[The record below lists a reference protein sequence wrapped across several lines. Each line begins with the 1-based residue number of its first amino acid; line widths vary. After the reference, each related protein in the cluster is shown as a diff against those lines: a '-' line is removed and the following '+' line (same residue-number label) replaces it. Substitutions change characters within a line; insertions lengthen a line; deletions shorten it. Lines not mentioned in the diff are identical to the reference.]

1 MEGREPRNHTRPKG
15 YMPRRRASTDSTE
28 PAPLKP
34 CFGSRSASSRGT
46 AISRT
51 IEKRS
56 SSDSSI
62 RNALPVCSSIR
73 PNPGIGHNRRSQDA
87 FRPMIGQRPSIRP
100 KSPKISTRMAMSG
113 VKVSTSDRF
122 GTTLRRGPK
131 KYPSVTPRP
140 AIRATIPTP
149 YPPSL
154 SGTANQV
161 PSSYGS
167 FLGFFNRRRGA
178 ASWRTAGLRRDD
190 RSTSSIPFR
199 ASTASVPFFLPSL
212 KVGTLLDDL
221 ERPLP
226 DRILHGTLFELQ
238 RGQSQPD
245 LHAIIHVLQIIGA
258 LSQNVSCRLLNR
270 GSSVDCV
277 LERQSDIH

>member
-122 GTTLRRGPK
+122 GTTLRRG
-131 KYPSVTPRP
+131 
-140 AIRATIPTP
+140 
-149 YPPSL
+149 
-154 SGTANQV
+154 
-161 PSSYGS
+161 
-167 FLGFFNRRRGA
+167 
-178 ASWRTAGLRRDD
+178 
-190 RSTSSIPFR
+190 
-199 ASTASVPFFLPSL
+199 FLPSL